1 MNHHQGGRGR
11 KFHGE
16 ITITHSVQAVGID
29 AIEAK
34 GRCSASAINRYW
46 SACQSCS
53 SQRREIQPFAQVR
66 HPLPVPF
73 NHLHVG
79 KKMVSE
85 AKRLGTLQMRVARNQ
100 GVAVKVGLVEQ
111 GALKAEQMLL
121 KLIQTPP
128 KPKTQIGPHLVVT
141 TPTGVQFL
149 ANRTEQGNQTSLNSE
164 VHIFI
169 G

>member
-1 MNHHQGGRGR
+1 
-11 KFHGE
+11 
-16 ITITHSVQAVGID
+16 
-29 AIEAK
+29 
-34 GRCSASAINRYW
+34 
-46 SACQSCS
+46 
-53 SQRREIQPFAQVR
+53 
-66 HPLPVPF
+66 
-73 NHLHVG
+73 
-79 KKMVSE
+79 MVSE
-85 AKRLGTLQMRVARNQ
+85 AKRLGTLQMCVARNQ

-128 KPKTQIGPHLVVT
+128 KPKPQIGPHLVVT